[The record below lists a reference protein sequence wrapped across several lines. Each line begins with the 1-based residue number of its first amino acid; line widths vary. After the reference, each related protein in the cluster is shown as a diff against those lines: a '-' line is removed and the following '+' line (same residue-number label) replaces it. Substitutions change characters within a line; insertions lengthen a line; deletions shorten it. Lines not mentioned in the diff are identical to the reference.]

1 MRVYLSYAQKDRD
14 LAQRLG
20 RLLVDKGLEVWDPAR
35 ELFPGDNVASKMGEA
50 LASSDALIVLFTPN
64 SIDSDLVQGEFAYSL
79 GDRRFKHR
87 VIPVVSGVDEGR
99 LPWIATTFQQ
109 VNLDRVGIDTAST
122 FIASALGQ
130 PV

>member
-1 MRVYLSYAQKDRD
+1 MRVYLSYSRKDRD

-20 RLLVDKGLEVWDPAR
+20 RQLMDKGLEVWDPAQ

-64 SIDSDLVQGEFAYSL
+64 SIDSDLVQGEFEYSL
-79 GDRRFKHR
+79 SDLRFKHR
-87 VIPVVSGVDEGR
+87 VIPVISGVEEGS
-99 LPWIATTFQQ
+99 LPWIATTFHR
-109 VNLDRVGIDTAST
+109 VNLDRVGVESASEL
-122 FIASALGQ
+122 IAVALDQ